1 MTQLDENEIFN
12 LLELSSDEGEEDL
25 VQFDSDFSCDDS
37 LADPDYHPELQKVEE
52 ASFEDIV
59 NIENSVPQKRKRVE
73 NLEKSK
79 NRVSDSNTVNKVNV
93 IAISEAETVLG
104 KNGFKW
110 NTKCSDVGKKIPQK
124 NVVHIRPGPTARA
137 RLALEPVNCFK
148 LFISDPIIDIII
160 LHTNQEIGK
169 QRRNYKCLNHTV
181 SDITREEFSA
191 LLGLLVLSAA
201 MKTNH
206 LTTTNLFDRSYS
218 GDRYIAIMSEARFKF
233 LINCLRFDDST
244 REQRLVG
251 NKLAPISDIWEILL
265 KNCRDNYKASSY
277 VTIDEQFL
285 GFRGNCSFRKYI
297 PSKPNKYG
305 IKIVEMCDNS
315 TKYLL
320 DAIFYVGKGTVEAGK
335 PVAATLVN
343 RLVES
348 IKGSNH
354 NVTMD
359 NWFSSIP
366 LVITMLNEKKLT
378 VVCTVKQ
385 NKPEFPKDF
394 TNPKLKN
401 RPVG

>member
-1 MTQLDENEIFN
+1 MRNDESEILN
-12 LLELSSDEGEEDL
+12 LLELLFDEDEDDL

-37 LADPDYHPELQKVEE
+37 LADPDYYPEVQEVDE
-52 ASFEDIV
+52 ASFEDII

-93 IAISEAETVLG
+93 IAISEAETIVG
-104 KNGFKW
+104 KNGFEW

-124 NVVHIRPGPTARA
+124 NVVNIQPGPTARA

-148 LFISDPIIDIII
+148 LFMSDPIIDIII
-160 LHTNQEIGK
+160 LHTNQEIAK
-169 QRRNYKCLNHTV
+169 QRRNYNCLNHTI

-206 LTTTNLFDRSYS
+206 LTTTILFDRSYS
-218 GDRYIAIMSEARFKF
+218 GDRFLATMSEAKFKF
-233 LINCLRFDDST
+233 LMNCLRVDDRVT

-265 KNCRDNYKASSY
+265 KYCRDNYKASTY
-277 VTIDEQFL
+277 VTIDEQL
-285 GFRGNCSFRKYI
+285 VGFRGNCSFRMYI
-297 PSKPNKYG
+297 PSKTNKYG

-320 DAIFYVGKGTVEAGK
+320 DAIIYVGKGTVKAGK

-348 IKGSNH
+348 IKGSNG

-359 NWFSSIP
+359 N
-366 LVITMLNEKKLT
+366 
-378 VVCTVKQ
+378 
-385 NKPEFPKDF
+385 
-394 TNPKLKN
+394 
-401 RPVG
+401 